1 MASTLKRK
9 RGDAAP
15 FTSSKR
21 HRSPS
26 ADLYDQVLG
35 GDVPLA
41 AEEPQEDD
49 DNVLAPTI
57 KPVSQA
63 ELERYNAKV
72 DRSGCVQL
80 RLLPS
85 T

>member
-9 RGDAAP
+9 RGDAGP
-15 FTSSKR
+15 STTRKR

-26 ADLYDQVLG
+26 ADLYDQVLA
-35 GDVPLA
+35 GDLPLA
-41 AEEPQEDD
+41 ADDAQDD
-49 DNVLAPTI
+49 DNDFAEATV

-72 DRSGCVQL
+72 DRSG
-80 RLLPS
+80 
-85 T
+85 